1 MSKSIQVSEAQRG
14 LWESIV
20 PIIEEYLHYDPWYWM
35 GETGM
40 NPEGE
45 KINEKEKLPAHV
57 FTSFNGTPGGQ
68 VIWKIKVGDKLEKSI
83 SRDWTAV
90 KLESGSNYYMFV

>member
-1 MSKSIQVSEAQRG
+1 MTKNFQVSEKQRE

-20 PIIEEYLHYDPWYWM
+20 PIREEYLHYDPWYWK

-40 NPEGE
+40 YPSVEN
-45 KINEKEKLPAHV
+45 INEKDKLPAHI
-57 FTSFNGTPGGQ
+57 FSCFNGIPGGQ

-83 SRDWTAV
+83 VRDWTAV
-90 KLESGSNYYMFV
+90 KLESGNYYMFV